1 MDFLLRLF
9 YLLLGLSCFLGG
21 VASVQAEPRTLTF
34 DPPQLMILGAP
45 KVVGPEIRE
54 QHFIMSRGTAEAP
67 GLTFLRHSSG
77 LAMAEIPG
85 IAEEGL
91 TLRLNP
97 VSLQHQGTFSGTA
110 LMPDG
115 SREGWLLRSPT
126 ASEVSLQ
133 VVPLPVLQTES
144 LGHAMV
150 GLRYDLTLM
159 AISERPKYF
168 SAQGLPTEL
177 KLDPQT
183 GRIQGVL
190 LQSSILP
197 GTPATGSSS
206 HRVFVTVHTA
216 YGQTTRQMTLQVH
229 RRWPDGGMAG
239 LAQPGLLPGLRQ
251 PAKVQGELT
260 GNQVSLQILGSPR
273 IQGVAT
279 LMFDQATGRMRG
291 RLQKVS
297 APGWLGHPVRWNGSV
312 LESDA
317 ESPSEA
323 LVQFHASRVV
333 RQLDPSLH
341 FAGKYPTA
349 LTTVDGRAP
358 AAADLPV
365 GSGILS
371 ARLGSNARLTYTG
384 ALPDGSNFTGSGE
397 LTKDWQNDQALLHP
411 LCCVAS
417 PGGGRVLGWVQVA
430 YQALYGQLEWSRPAM
445 PADPSWPQG
454 FAFGSQSRYLQME
467 GRLLVPPL
475 AGETLLGLHR
485 QPVKLIGRTR
495 GDTLVSS
502 RRFTVNTR
510 HVAHAE
516 PPATPSATLFIQPGE
531 GTFSGTLSMG
541 SYLGKPITGSYRGVL
556 MAGQRRG
563 RGFMLLPDPARYRQ
577 NFLSLGINLSPG
589 ASAPPSIMPMRSVQI
604 ELLPESTAD

>member
-1 MDFLLRLF
+1 
-9 YLLLGLSCFLGG
+9 
-21 VASVQAEPRTLTF
+21 
-34 DPPQLMILGAP
+34 
-45 KVVGPEIRE
+45 
-54 QHFIMSRGTAEAP
+54 
-67 GLTFLRHSSG
+67 
-77 LAMAEIPG
+77 
-85 IAEEGL
+85 
-91 TLRLNP
+91 
-97 VSLQHQGTFSGTA
+97 
-110 LMPDG
+110 
-115 SREGWLLRSPT
+115 
-126 ASEVSLQ
+126 
-133 VVPLPVLQTES
+133 
-144 LGHAMV
+144 
-150 GLRYDLTLM
+150 
-159 AISERPKYF
+159 
-168 SAQGLPTEL
+168 
-177 KLDPQT
+177 
-183 GRIQGVL
+183 
-190 LQSSILP
+190 
-197 GTPATGSSS
+197 
-206 HRVFVTVHTA
+206 
-216 YGQTTRQMTLQVH
+216 
-229 RRWPDGGMAG
+229 
-239 LAQPGLLPGLRQ
+239 
-251 PAKVQGELT
+251 
-260 GNQVSLQILGSPR
+260 
-273 IQGVAT
+273 
-279 LMFDQATGRMRG
+279 
-291 RLQKVS
+291 
-297 APGWLGHPVRWNGSV
+297 
-312 LESDA
+312 
-317 ESPSEA
+317 
-323 LVQFHASRVV
+323 
-333 RQLDPSLH
+333 
-341 FAGKYPTA
+341 
-349 LTTVDGRAP
+349 
-358 AAADLPV
+358 V

-397 LTKDWQNDQALLHP
+397 LTEDWQNDQALLHP

-445 PADPSWPQG
+445 PADSSWPQG

-556 MAGQRRG
+556 MAGQRRV
-563 RGFMLLPDPARYRQ
+563 RQQHESASPARYRQ